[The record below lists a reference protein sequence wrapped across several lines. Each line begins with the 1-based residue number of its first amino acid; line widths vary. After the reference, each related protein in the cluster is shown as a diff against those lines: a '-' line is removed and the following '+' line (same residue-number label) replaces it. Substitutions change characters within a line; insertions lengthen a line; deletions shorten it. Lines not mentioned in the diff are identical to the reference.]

1 MSEYTELYKNEHF
14 KPVQIN
20 DLDKSWTNMW
30 SDTQMVKNSNILDI
44 MLDQTKLDQTMLN
57 QTKLNQNA
65 GDQTMLDQNS
75 VDQTVVEKFTNN
87 EVNVIQNQNEALDQ
101 TLTNMKDLYSTDDQK
116 VNYQSAQIDY
126 LITVNS
132 ILYYI
137 YFALLIV
144 IGFILVFNLSTVSIY
159 MRALIA
165 ALFIIFPF
173 TIGYIEYYIYI
184 AFSYIFAILNGNVYT
199 NGSW

>member
-44 MLDQTKLDQTMLN
+44 MLDQTKLDQT
-57 QTKLNQNA
+57 KLN
-65 GDQTMLDQNS
+65 QNS
-75 VDQTVVEKFTNN
+75 VDQTMLEQHIVDQTAVEKFTNN
-87 EVNVIQNQNEALDQ
+87 EVKVIQNQNEALDQ

-126 LITVNS
+126 LITVNT

-144 IGFILVFNLSTVSIY
+144 VGFILVFNLSTVSIY
-159 MRALIA
+159 MRVLIA

>member
-44 MLDQTKLDQTMLN
+44 MLCQTKLDQTLLN
-57 QTKLNQNA
+57 SNIVENFGST
-65 GDQTMLDQNS
+65 
-75 VDQTVVEKFTNN
+75 VDDIKIV
-87 EVNVIQNQNEALDQ
+87 QNQNEALDQ

-126 LITVNS
+126 LITINS

-144 IGFILVFNLSTVSIY
+144 VGFILVFNLSTVSIY
-159 MRALIA
+159 MRGLIA

-173 TIGYIEYYIYI
+173 AIGYIEYYIYI
-184 AFSYIFAILNGNVYT
+184 AFSYIFAVLNGNVYT